1 MIGKSVGSS
10 PRMSKGQPMYPIL
23 WLWDGGTSWLEAW
36 IRMQEKTPLIMTCVA
51 VVQANERLY
60 RISIYNQWIYFQNKQ
75 LILLGLVIHS
85 RMIMCEGRLLHHI
98 NSELISDGTN
108 EPTPENRS
116 SFLVLK
122 DIDYPKEHCE
132 QMYGLLPCAETFLGH
147 LFLIVVYEY
156 LLYHGESYLA
166 SGGKRIFKILGP
178 GIFGASAF
186 HVIGFLPES
195 LILLVS
201 GLSNTKDVAQEYVL
215 TGVGLLAGSTI
226 LLLTLVWGTCV
237 IIGSQKFDAD
247 SSSSS
252 GSSMNP
258 LQNPFEK
265 ILSLLIDSGVT
276 TDEETSWAAK
286 IMIISVFPFIL
297 LLIPELFGV
306 DSSQGYIFII
316 ALPVSVILLLTY
328 FIYQVLEPSIQ
339 KRRLSYIKHEH
350 LVVDILKHLQEH
362 TAEKLLTEDDVLQD
376 IKFRQLTWNKEK
388 RMEEIL
394 KEFDKDSDSKVS
406 MEEFVDRFTKWLDET
421 KGAVDNRPYRS
432 ISSLKDLYQI
442 IQPWVQTKKKEQEMM
457 KILVSEI
464 IRHVQSLPLGNFYN
478 EDGTPNVTVIK
489 GLFKRIDLDKDE
501 YLSQSELKRLIMEVD
516 SEKIQWNVNEATDQ
530 IIQDLDKRGD
540 QKIDE
545 QEFIDGF
552 KEWLHTSDGEII
564 PSSSGTETDSS
575 LHKYIQ
581 TPNLQKPWK
590 KWKDDGVDR
599 SSLAWTKAIML
610 LVLGIAM
617 LALLAEPL
625 IHSVQNASSAA
636 NIPSFFISF
645 ILVPLATN
653 ARAAISAIQTANQ
666 RKEPTTSLTFS
677 ELYNGVFMN
686 NVLGFS
692 VLLAVIYLRGLTW
705 NFSGEVLSVL
715 TVCIIVG
722 VTTSFRLKLPIWT
735 SFIAY
740 MLYPLSLIF
749 VYIFNKM

>member
-1 MIGKSVGSS
+1 MVNFAKIIFYASF
-10 PRMSKGQPMYPIL
+10 L
-23 WLWDGGTSWLEAW
+23 
-36 IRMQEKTPLIMTCVA
+36 LIVLSAKVT
-51 VVQANERLY
+51 
-60 RISIYNQWIYFQNKQ
+60 
-75 LILLGLVIHS
+75 
-85 RMIMCEGRLLHHI
+85 GRLLHHS
-98 NSELISDGTN
+98 NSELISDDTN
-108 EPTPENRS
+108 EPTPEKGS
-116 SFLVLK
+116 SFLHLK
-122 DIDYPKEHCE
+122 EIDFPKEHCE
-132 QMYGLLPCAETFLGH
+132 QMYGFLPCSETLLGH

-156 LLYHGESYLA
+156 LLYHGESYVA

-186 HVIGFLPES
+186 HVLGFLPES
-195 LILLVS
+195 FILLVS
-201 GLSNTKDVAQEYVL
+201 GLSNNKDVAQEYVL

-226 LLLTLVWGTCV
+226 LLLTLIWGTCV
-237 IIGSQKFDAD
+237 IIGSQKFDAE

-252 GSSMNP
+252 SR
-258 LQNPFEK
+258 
-265 ILSLLIDSGVT
+265 ILSLLTDSGVT
-276 TDEETSWAAK
+276 TDQETSWAAK
-286 IMIISVFPFIL
+286 IMILSVFPFTL

-306 DSSQGYIFII
+306 DLSQGYNFII
-316 ALPVSVILLLTY
+316 ALPVSVMFLLIY

-339 KRRLSYIKHEH
+339 KRRLSYVKHEH

-362 TAEKLLTEDDVLQD
+362 NAEKLLTEDGSANVPAIKSLFTKIDQD
-376 IKFRQLTWNKEK
+376 GDSYISFSELKELLRNIKFRQLTWNKEK
-388 RMEEIL
+388 TMEEIL
-394 KEFDKDSDSKVS
+394 KEFDEDSDCKVS

-432 ISSLKDLYQI
+432 ISSWKDLYQI
-442 IQPWVQTKKKEQEMM
+442 VRPWVQTKKKEQEMM

-478 EDGTPNVTVIK
+478 EDGTPNVSMIK
-489 GLFKRIDLDKDE
+489 GLFERIDLDKDKC
-501 YLSQSELKRLIMEVD
+501 LSEAELKRLIMEVD
-516 SEKIQWNVNEATDQ
+516 SEKIQWNVDEATDQ
-530 IIQDLDKRGD
+530 MMQDLDKSGD

-552 KEWLHTSDGEII
+552 KEWLHTFNGEII
-564 PSSSGTETDSS
+564 PCSPGTETDSS
-575 LHKYIQ
+575 L
-581 TPNLQKPWK
+581 KPWE
-590 KWKDDGVDR
+590 KWIDDGVDR
-599 SSLAWTKAIML
+599 SSWAWAKAIML

-625 IHSVQNASSAA
+625 IHSVQNVSSVA

-653 ARAAISAIQTANQ
+653 ARAAISAVQTTNQ
-666 RKEPTTSLTFS
+666 RKERTTSLTFS

-692 VLLAVIYLRGLTW
+692 VLLAVIYFRGLTW
-705 NFSGEVLSVL
+705 DFSGEVLAVL

-722 VTTSFRLKLPIWT
+722 VTTSFRSKLPIWT

-749 VYIFNKM
+749 VYIFNKL